1 MKIVVYGFMEWW
13 NLMFQF
19 PVVLVVQDVST
30 ARITAMCLEQLV
42 MDSTL
47 SDHHLRHQWECS
59 YLVQKKQWIRVS
71 WKNWRRSSSLKQIA
85 HPYFDGLE
93 ASWSRMEC
101 WGHMCWMIVALSCH
115 QSSCILCS
123 SAIKCCMQIPDYAS
137 ASETFLPYTSET
149 SSCFHPQVGYPVFF
163 AFVLTY
169 MRASDLGL
177 AMCFFGPWNRSRWGD
192 RNGVIAG
199 EWKEAFAAFALVSMA
214 LPLFPILRKNTFFLV
229 DFLAFLPFL

>member
-59 YLVQKKQWIRVS
+59 SLVQKKQWIRVS
-71 WKNWRRSSSLKQIA
+71 FKFWRRSSSLKQIA

-137 ASETFLPYTSET
+137 ASETFLPYTSI
-149 SSCFHPQVGYPVFF
+149 SSCPQVGYPVFF

-169 MRASDLGL
+169 MRASDLGF
-177 AMCFFGPWNRSRWGD
+177 ATFFFGPWNRSHWGD